1 MIGDNVTHSRSGD
14 FGELETLLKN
24 EFGRVQGVFV
34 SLCSEIAFQPL
45 IDIYNHKPKERSTDQ
60 TTEMKIQMTLTIAH
74 FNGQRF
80 PIAIAP
86 IWKYIINK
94 IYIIVL
100 STGGILLRA
109 RVL

>member
-60 TTEMKIQMTLTIAH
+60 TTEMKKTDDPHYSAFQWTKVSFSAH
-74 FNGQRF
+74 M
-80 PIAIAP
+80 
-86 IWKYIINK
+86 K
-94 IYIIVL
+94 IYL
-100 STGGILLRA
+100 
-109 RVL
+109 